1 MEYRYQVGDEI
12 KVVRVERSGHDYR
25 ITVGEH
31 TCIVHVDRLSS
42 GELRFTRDGQPR
54 LAYLANDGPRCY
66 VAFDA
71 TVYALSQA
79 DVASRR
85 RRVAGTAEN
94 TLAATMHGQ
103 VVKIL
108 VSEGDSVTHSQ
119 PLMLLEA
126 MKMEIRITA
135 PRDGRVAR
143 ILCSA
148 GQIVERGQTLI
159 ELEV

>member
-1 MEYRYQVGDEI
+1 
-12 KVVRVERSGHDYR
+12 
-25 ITVGEH
+25 
-31 TCIVHVDRLSS
+31 
-42 GELRFTRDGQPR
+42 
-54 LAYLANDGPRCY
+54 
-66 VAFDA
+66 
-71 TVYALSQA
+71 
-79 DVASRR
+79 
-85 RRVAGTAEN
+85 
-94 TLAATMHGQ
+94 MHGQ